1 MFRHVEIKIR
11 RKREK
16 MGKKRKK
23 MKEKEKE
30 KKRKRETRGGESK
43 QKRVRNGSQ
52 RMRREGK
59 LCKTPT
65 SSWSFAC
72 VVAKWRIAK
81 IGDFGCRALCPIR

>member
-23 MKEKEKE
+23 MKEKKRKE
-30 KKRKRETRGGESK
+30 KKRETREGESK

-59 LCKTPT
+59 LCKTPM